1 MKVLRLSKHFIRQWA
16 LRKGSLPSIEEVNEI
31 INDSLLIMKQQ
42 LLYRRMNDGV
52 MAKHQ
57 ELSHYWCH
65 AAAVI
70 LIVDDREGRAVTLL
84 TPDMESKFDDG
95 SRRADV
101 GCRVS
106 DVRCRKIDGKG
117 KGNGDRTGTAD
128 AARIIDLLRA

>member
-52 MAKHQ
+52 MVKHQ

-95 SRRADV
+95 SRRAEN
-101 GCRVS
+101 GS
-106 DVRCRKIDGKG
+106 RKIGDGG
-117 KGNGDRTGTAD
+117 ERNGDRTGTAD

>member
-95 SRRADV
+95 SRRAEN
-101 GCRVS
+101 GS
-106 DVRCRKIDGKG
+106 RKIGDGG
-117 KGNGDRTGTAD
+117 ERNGDRTGTAD
-128 AARIIDLLRA
+128 AARIIDLLWA